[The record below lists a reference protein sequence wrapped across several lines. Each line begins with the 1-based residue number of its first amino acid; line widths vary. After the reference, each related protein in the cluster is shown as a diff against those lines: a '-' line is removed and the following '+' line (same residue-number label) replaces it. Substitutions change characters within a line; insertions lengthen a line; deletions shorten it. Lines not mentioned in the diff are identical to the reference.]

1 MGHLSESCAEPQF
14 SACSVPRGA
23 RSAGAQSYQVL
34 GSRKE
39 EKRICWVLPGY
50 EVFRWSFAPGE
61 NAGFKCIATQ
71 CDAGWSGVMRI
82 TPPSRKKTR
91 GAPAVVCGESLGHS
105 PEHATVRQMVTSL
118 TPQWL
123 RNSTVGQYQRVVPAA
138 SAPSPAVSETTRWTP
153 VGHPPQ
159 IGRTSRSARSLL
171 PDSCS
176 RPEDSDGDRS
186 QKQSPGTVFRLR
198 PRCDSELP
206 QRSFREPADTQPRHR
221 ADASPASG

>member
-1 MGHLSESCAEPQF
+1 MGHLSESCAEPRF

-39 EKRICWVLPGY
+39 EKRICWVLACY
-50 EVFRWSFAPGE
+50 EVFPLVICPG
-61 NAGFKCIATQ
+61 GKCWIQCIATQ
-71 CDAGWSGVMRI
+71 CDAGWSGVLRI

-91 GAPAVVCGESLGHS
+91 GAPTVVCGESLGHS

-153 VGHPPQ
+153 VGHPSMSQ
-159 IGRTSRSARSLL
+159 LSANFEKSWMK
-171 PDSCS
+171 P
-176 RPEDSDGDRS
+176 
-186 QKQSPGTVFRLR
+186 V
-198 PRCDSELP
+198 
-206 QRSFREPADTQPRHR
+206 
-221 ADASPASG
+221 